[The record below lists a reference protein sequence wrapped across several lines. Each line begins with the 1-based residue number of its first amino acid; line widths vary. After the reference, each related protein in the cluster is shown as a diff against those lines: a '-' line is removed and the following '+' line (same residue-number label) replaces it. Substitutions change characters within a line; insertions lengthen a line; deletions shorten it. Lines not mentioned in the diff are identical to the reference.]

1 VPLCRT
7 GQTVTVAD
15 VIRVEARRMLRLVA
29 RRHVDNMRV
38 ASAACR
44 PGR

>member
-1 VPLCRT
+1 LCRP
-7 GQTVTVAD
+7 VERDTVAD
-15 VIRVEARRMLRLVA
+15 VIRVVARRSTRLVA
-29 RRHVDNMRV
+29 RRHVDNMLV